1 MRTPKDARPTKRQV
15 REAKAA
21 NNRQRERQSAE
32 QMAREMMAESLE
44 HMRRQTD
51 AQERIA
57 AALEKLA
64 GLPKRR

>member
-21 NNRQRERQSAE
+21 NNRQRLAAQNPS
-32 QMAREMMAESLE
+32 REEEFFDLC
-44 HMRRQTD
+44 RRQTD

-57 AALEKLA
+57 TALEKLA
-64 GLPKRR
+64 VLPARRR